1 MDIIKVALIGIC
13 GVFLSVLLKDRK
25 AEFAQIVILGVAILI
40 FAFVSTK
47 LGIIVSTIKTL
58 ASYVNIEE
66 KYLVILLKMTGITY
80 IAEFA
85 ASLCKDA
92 GNQAVASQIEIF
104 AKLSLLAV
112 SLPVVTALLETIG
125 SI

>member
-1 MDIIKVALIGIC
+1 MDIIKVSLIGMS
-13 GVFLSVLLKDRK
+13 GVFLSIILKERK
-25 AEFAQIVILGVAILI
+25 AEFAQIVILCVATLI

-80 IAEFA
+80 VAEFA

-92 GNQAVASQIEIF
+92 GNQAVATQIEIF

>member
-1 MDIIKVALIGIC
+1 MDIIKVSLIGMS
-13 GVFLSVLLKDRK
+13 GVFLSIILKERK
-25 AEFAQIVILGVAILI
+25 AEFAQIVILCVAILI

-80 IAEFA
+80 VAEFA

-92 GNQAVASQIEIF
+92 GNQAVATQIEIF